1 MKLARTLLSLSVIAA
16 FLSRDSRAASSYC
29 PSIRAC
35 YVGCPIPATDG
46 TLVYAAISTTCATRS
61 RQRIVAP
68 NTNELQP
75 AWASFATVAF
85 LCCLMI
91 CDRDG
96 WTSLRLLMMLEW
108 VTPITVLTVMI
119 VFLILWQD
127 GPEIDCDTDAG
138 RRDSLTSDDSS

>member
-16 FLSRDSRAASSYC
+16 FLCA
-29 PSIRAC
+29 
-35 YVGCPIPATDG
+35 IPARHLRIVPRYERA
-46 TLVYAAISTTCATRS
+46 TLVAPFQPPMERWCMLPFPLLARTRS

-138 RRDSLTSDDSS
+138 RRDSFTSDDSS